1 MAASYFRNF
10 PPYSGCEPYVYLCF
24 HEEDAR
30 AVKPLLDAL
39 TQRRCRVWYSIGTT
53 AKAEENHA
61 RARCAEQAAL
71 MICYLTPR
79 AAESERIKSSLG
91 WYLASGKPVILIET
105 EGYSDQS
112 GFSLLLTEHVRWVPR
127 KGEDSVES
135 LVSTLLRTEG
145 FNQQLLAE
153 NDMERQIFLH
163 KRRSRRLALGIL
175 AASLLALFGAFL
187 FALQMGNI
195 EQKTVYAD
203 EVIVSDA
210 IIQKAARDTLSQQD
224 DKTLTHRAVDAIT
237 TLHLDGTPASFE
249 DLALFPALTRLE
261 IPQSCVQA
269 ASQLLPEADFT
280 IVVYPEEAHD

>member
-1 MAASYFRNF
+1 MSPTFHSLSIRNYRIWF
-10 PPYSGCEPYVYLCF
+10 LGGLVSNIGTWAGRVGQDWLVLTELTDHSSTALGTVTGLQFLPI
-24 HEEDAR
+24 
-30 AVKPLLDAL
+30 LLLAPWAGAIADRYDKRRTLVL
-39 TQRRCRVWYSIGTT
+39 TQTG
-53 AKAEENHA
+53 
-61 RARCAEQAAL
+61 
-71 MICYLTPR
+71 
-79 AAESERIKSSLG
+79 
-91 WYLASGKPVILIET
+91 
-105 EGYSDQS
+105 
-112 GFSLLLTEHVRWVPR
+112 LLLT
-127 KGEDSVES
+127 
-135 LVSTLLRTEG
+135 T
-145 FNQQLLAE
+145 
-153 NDMERQIFLH
+153 
-163 KRRSRRLALGIL
+163 LALGIL
-175 AASLLALFGAFL
+175 ATSLLALFGAFL